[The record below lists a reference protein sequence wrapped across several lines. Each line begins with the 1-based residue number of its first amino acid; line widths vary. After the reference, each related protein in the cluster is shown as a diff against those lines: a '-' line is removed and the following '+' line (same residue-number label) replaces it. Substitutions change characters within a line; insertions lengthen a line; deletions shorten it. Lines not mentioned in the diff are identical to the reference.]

1 MSTFDWD
8 SRPQRDRRRRDSS
21 SGESTAGNSSS
32 GSFAPYYRNPYFS
45 SLEEDYEH
53 DEMMFKAAGVEIEP
67 IDRVLSEE
75 TDGSPFDLLDDIDW
89 DEDEIAFRA
98 AGVNLYDD
106 VPAAPVSLNQVTYN
120 YLDAGESEIANTEN
134 LEETTQAEAEVAQEV
149 LAGALMGDFNNDPT
163 FWSDVG
169 QIVTGLIPIAGQLG
183 DARDLIHAL
192 DDIFNKEGFKKIASW
207 ATLVLIVIG
216 FIPGVGD
223 AIKSIGRRG
232 IRYLDNNGIIK
243 RIGQWLGN
251 NVISPILD
259 VVGDITAPLVG
270 RIKNAIRSK
279 LDDTHQIARQA
290 YDLVWEKIEPT
301 ASVIRGTEIPA
312 TFNVSAGGQKFWV
325 NANGSE
331 HMAEYVLSRDLNNL
345 HPYNIDLIN
354 QIVLTQFQA
363 AVETAVQQGI
373 KYDEM
378 MTVGNYEL
386 IFRPARQEGLNPVI
400 SHARYIGGQR

>member
-1 MSTFDWD
+1 MAEYDERST
-8 SRPQRDRRRRDSS
+8 RRDRQRRDSGQIAS
-21 SGESTAGNSSS
+21 RNQMYGHQGEAVYTGFSNRPLDVQSRRDDRILARILDDDEFEDDFEDELEDTQTVESTFVQS
-32 GSFAPYYRNPYFS
+32 
-45 SLEEDYEH
+45 EIV
-53 DEMMFKAAGVEIEP
+53 AA
-67 IDRVLSEE
+67 
-75 TDGSPFDLLDDIDW
+75 
-89 DEDEIAFRA
+89 
-98 AGVNLYDD
+98 
-106 VPAAPVSLNQVTYN
+106 N
-120 YLDAGESEIANTEN
+120 YLDAGEGEIANTEN
-134 LEETTQAEAEVAQEV
+134 ISEEKAEAERAIANEV
-149 LAGALMGDFNNDPT
+149 LAGALQGDFNNDPT
-163 FWSDVG
+163 FWSDIG

-223 AIKSIGRRG
+223 AIKSLGRRG

-243 RIGQWLGN
+243 RIGQWLGS
-251 NVISPILD
+251 NVISPILER
-259 VVGDITAPLVG
+259 VGDITAPLVS
-270 RIKNAIRSK
+270 RIKNAIKGK
-279 LDDTHQIARQA
+279 LDDTHQIARQV
-290 YDLVWEKIEPT
+290 YDSAVWEKIDPT
-301 ASVIRGTEIPA
+301 ASVVRGTEIPA
-312 TFNVSAGGQKFWV
+312 TFNVSAGEQQFWV

-345 HPYNIDLIN
+345 HPYNMELIN

-378 MTVGNYEL
+378 MVVGNYEL

-400 SHARYIGGQR
+400 SHARYVGGQM